1 MKWVGRG
8 LAAVVVACA
17 AGCGGDSYESQFNAS
32 LQQLKATG
40 QPIPRSMQMQTTAPS
55 PAAAAEIE
63 KLKGTWKATSVQK
76 DGADHPEYVR
86 AGMQTVFTDNS
97 MTISVGD
104 DAAAK
109 TNSFYRLDPTK
120 NPKEIDLIDSSGQ
133 PSGKGIYALDG
144 DKLTLCT
151 STADRP
157 TSLATKQGDGLQ
169 LVVLK
174 RAQGEK
180 K

>member
-1 MKWVGRG
+1 MKWFELGFVAI
-8 LAAVVVACA
+8 AAACI
-17 AGCGGDSYESQFNAS
+17 AGCGGDAYESQFKAS
-32 LQQLKATG
+32 LDQLKATG
-40 QPIPRSMQMQTTAPS
+40 QPIPRSMQTQAAPPS
-55 PAAAAEIE
+55 AEAAAEIE
-63 KLKGTWKATSVQK
+63 KVKGTWKAMQVQK
-76 DGADHPEYVR
+76 DGAEHPEYVK
-86 AGMQTVFTDNS
+86 AGMQVVFTGNT
-97 MTISVGD
+97 MTISAGD
-104 DAAAK
+104 DPAAK
-109 TNSFYRLDPTK
+109 TNSFYHLDPTK
-120 NPKEIDLIDSSGQ
+120 SPKEIDLIDSSGQ

-169 LVVLK
+169 LMVFK